1 MTQPREPRPSAGLA
15 HVPADPAADHPQ
27 RTSRA
32 WLRGPWRVAVVD
44 GSMRPAI
51 EPGDWLLLDPTTR
64 AWPRRGSVVVFREP
78 MTDELAIKR
87 VAGRPGDEVPF
98 AGGRLRLQGD
108 EAWLLGDAT
117 DDAAIEAGEGR
128 PVDSRRYGPV
138 GVDRL
143 VGRVWLRYWPWRRAG
158 RIQAGPPVETLLAR
172 GRTAPG
178 PPPTAYGPVDLEA
191 LLAAD
196 REGELGA
203 PRP

>member
-1 MTQPREPRPSAGLA
+1 M
-15 HVPADPAADHPQ
+15 
-27 RTSRA
+27 
-32 WLRGPWRVAVVD
+32 
-44 GSMRPAI
+44 
-51 EPGDWLLLDPTTR
+51 
-64 AWPRRGSVVVFREP
+64 VVFREP

-98 AGGRLRLQGD
+98 AGGRLRSQDD

-117 DDAAIEAGEGR
+117 DDAG
-128 PVDSRRYGPV
+128 SRRARDGPSTHDATAPSV
-138 GVDRL
+138 RSTG
-143 VGRVWLRYWPWRRAG
+143 RAG
-158 RIQAGPPVETLLAR
+158 AVPLLAAAPGRAHPAGPPVETLLAR